1 MLLFL
6 HLGQDVVVPVSEI
19 IGIID
24 LEKDNSPLNRE
35 FLKTAEEEGFVI
47 QLSEEPISCVISAK
61 NIYLSPISVRTL
73 NKRARQGYLTRD

>member
-1 MLLFL
+1 MFL